1 MLPFVTILRLAALHI
16 ESGVVWCRNGMSDIR
31 KRKKEIIIWK
41 KKEEKEKEKRSNQK
55 IKTSIRLSFFFSLAT
70 PPRLVVMDTRSHQC
84 RGSSIEW

>member
-41 KKEEKEKEKRSNQK
+41 KRKKEKEKRSNQK
-55 IKTSIRLSFFFSLAT
+55 IKTSIRLSFFFLSRNSFSVGRNGHAL
-70 PPRLVVMDTRSHQC
+70 PSMPRFFY
-84 RGSSIEW
+84 